1 MFGISCCKLAEAG
14 TEVNQVHS
22 ISFEPMDVHLCS
34 IFLSIMQQ
42 KFSSATATEKILWEV
57 MKMFKIHWEILPK
70 MYKQIKETKTM
81 IITRDEKM
89 QKKERDGNLANWL
102 LDETASSPSASS
114 FTSRAWESGS
124 YLIYFWRMLLR
135 EY

>member
-1 MFGISCCKLAEAG
+1 MAEAG

-42 KFSSATATEKILWEV
+42 FNATEKILWEV
-57 MKMFKIHWEILPK
+57 KKMFKIHWEMLPK

-89 QKKERDGNLANWL
+89 QKRREMETLLTGCSMRLHPPLLPLLSHLGPGKE
-102 LDETASSPSASS
+102 
-114 FTSRAWESGS
+114 
-124 YLIYFWRMLLR
+124 IHI
-135 EY
+135 

>member
-1 MFGISCCKLAEAG
+1 MAEAG

-22 ISFEPMDVHLCS
+22 ISFEPMDMHLCS

-42 KFSSATATEKILWEV
+42 IFSSTTVTEKILWEV

-89 QKKERDGNLANWL
+89 QKKRREMETL
-102 LDETASSPSASS
+102 LTGCSMRLHPP
-114 FTSRAWESGS
+114 
-124 YLIYFWRMLLR
+124 LLPLLSHLGPGK
-135 EY
+135 EIHI

>member
-1 MFGISCCKLAEAG
+1 MAEAS

-42 KFSSATATEKILWEV
+42 IFSSTTATEKILWEV
-57 MKMFKIHWEILPK
+57 KKMFKIHWEILPN

-89 QKKERDGNLANWL
+89 QKRREMETLLTGCSMRLHPPLLPLLSHLGPGKE
-102 LDETASSPSASS
+102 
-114 FTSRAWESGS
+114 
-124 YLIYFWRMLLR
+124 IHI
-135 EY
+135 